1 MCCLA
6 SVTVL
11 GKPNMTN
18 IMSQF
23 CWYVVTFQ
31 RQTEHCAANERLW
44 VQMENL
50 MGVKI
55 KQKKKI
61 IIIDELK

>member
-18 IMSQF
+18 IMSQLCRYF
-23 CWYVVTFQ
+23 VSFQ
-31 RQTEHCAANERLW
+31 RQTNNRAANERLW

-55 KQKKKI
+55 QKKKR
-61 IIIDELK
+61 IDELK